1 MVEAEVK
8 NSNNFYRP
16 VILRS
21 DEADVLEVMGNDV
34 RYLLLEQGQ
43 TKKYYWIVKAQ
54 SSLDKDYRYRAPISV
69 NDAKTSYS
77 VTSLEV
83 RYDHPAYSLSEIE
96 DELFSLRQE
105 DVKVYSKEFNMF
117 CNAPGFIYG
126 DQTAEIECELSN
138 KGNLNLNGLKVCFEN
153 SCNTID
159 LKINQD
165 YSLAFDF
172 APRNYGK
179 QELKVEASNN
189 DVFKRV
195 LMNMNVLEVPELSI
209 DVIAPEKVAYEDEF
223 NVIFNMSINS
233 EFENMTLSL
242 FDNGE
247 EMNKWQVD
255 ELRIFELRLL
265 GMNLFK
271 GQNNFELK
279 AEYSDLSGRK
289 YEKTSQFT
297 IELEKLSFW
306 QSLKY
311 FFAHMFG

>member
-1 MVEAEVK
+1 
-8 NSNNFYRP
+8 
-16 VILRS
+16 
-21 DEADVLEVMGNDV
+21 
-34 RYLLLEQGQ
+34 
-43 TKKYYWIVKAQ
+43 
-54 SSLDKDYRYRAPISV
+54 
-69 NDAKTSYS
+69 
-77 VTSLEV
+77 
-83 RYDHPAYSLSEIE
+83 
-96 DELFSLRQE
+96 
-105 DVKVYSKEFNMF
+105 
-117 CNAPGFIYG
+117 
-126 DQTAEIECELSN
+126 
-138 KGNLNLNGLKVCFEN
+138 
-153 SCNTID
+153 
-159 LKINQD
+159 
-165 YSLAFDF
+165 
-172 APRNYGK
+172 
-179 QELKVEASNN
+179 
-189 DVFKRV
+189 
-195 LMNMNVLEVPELSI
+195 NVLEVPELSI
-209 DVIAPEKVAYEDEF
+209 DVIAPEKVSYEEEF

-247 EMNKWQVD
+247 ELNKWQVD